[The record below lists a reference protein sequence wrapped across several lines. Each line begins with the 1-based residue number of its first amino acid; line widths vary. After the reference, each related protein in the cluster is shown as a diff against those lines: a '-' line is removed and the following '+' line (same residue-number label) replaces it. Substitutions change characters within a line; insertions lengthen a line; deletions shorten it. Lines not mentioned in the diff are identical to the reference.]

1 MVLRF
6 VWPDRPPVKYLQN
19 VWYVATWD
27 TEVPADRPFGRM
39 LLGEPVAFFRD
50 TAGAVHALA
59 DQCPHRFAPL
69 SKGRVKGDGL
79 ECGYHGLQFGAGGAC
94 IHNPQGDGKIP
105 RAATRQLIKGRV
117 LYREGCF
124 RKPWAG
130 D

>member
-19 VWYVATWD
+19 VWYVAAWD

-39 LLGEPVAFFRD
+39 LLGEPVVFFRD

-79 ECGYHGLQFGAGGAC
+79 ECGY
-94 IHNPQGDGKIP
+94 PP
-105 RAATRQLIKGRV
+105 RAVSVQSNGCIRVPRLVGRD
-117 LYREGCF
+117 RPE
-124 RKPWAG
+124 
-130 D
+130 